1 MALSFTV
8 HRRNKES
15 GSTENPGNPMGI
27 CAQRIEAISSTS
39 AGLWSMCS
47 ISHSID
53 DADADVKTM
62 PSANFSIVSRMC
74 LTSYASID
82 PQEMQFGA
90 HMTVSWLSQAWHA
103 DLIAKT
109 TAIANSR
116 IFGAMR
122 FSACVHWLA
131 VVSIGS
137 VRPPDRHLF
146 DSARI

>member
-62 PSANFSIVSRMC
+62 PSENFSIVSRMC
-74 LTSYASID
+74 LTSYASIAL
-82 PQEMQFGA
+82 QEVQFGG
-90 HMTVSWLSQAWHA
+90 HMTGTWLAQAWNA
-103 DLIAKT
+103 VLRAKP
-109 TAIANSR
+109 R
-116 IFGAMR
+116 
-122 FSACVHWLA
+122 
-131 VVSIGS
+131 
-137 VRPPDRHLF
+137 
-146 DSARI
+146 